1 MLVQTLQ
8 GIQEIKR
15 RDYVTDH
22 EFYRA
27 VVMLK
32 FGVQLPAQP
41 SFGEKIITA

>member
-8 GIQEIKR
+8 GIKEVKR
-15 RDYVTDH
+15 RDYATDL

-27 VVMLK
+27 VVLLK